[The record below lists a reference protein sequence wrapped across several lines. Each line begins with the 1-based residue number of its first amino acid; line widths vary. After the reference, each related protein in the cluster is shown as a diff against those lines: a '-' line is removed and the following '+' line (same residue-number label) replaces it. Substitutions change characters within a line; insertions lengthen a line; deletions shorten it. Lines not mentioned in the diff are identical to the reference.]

1 LWETVALNGDRLD
14 ATAYAS
20 ETQPLE
26 VQQNL
31 RFQGQ
36 YLDRESGLHYN
47 TFRFYDPDIGRFI
60 SPDPIGLEGG
70 HNLQSYAPNPATWID
85 PLGLLG
91 EGETAG
97 YGSRAH
103 RGDGR
108 EAHEVL
114 RNKYLQERGIGTG
127 TRVKG
132 NPSIALSPANH
143 DAVHAEEARLRRGMG
158 LGPNDM
164 LRSSKAEIRLMSQA
178 INNTMVRNGTM
189 TIQQLRTA
197 RKMSEKF
204 ARTRGC

>member
-1 LWETVALNGDRLD
+1 VALNGDSLN
-14 ATAYAS
+14 ATAFAK
-20 ETQPLE
+20 EAKLLE

-36 YLDRESGLHYN
+36 YLNRESGLHYN

-60 SPDPIGLEGG
+60 SPDPIGLWGG
-70 HNLQSYAPNPATWID
+70 ENLSSYSPNPLSWID

-97 YGSRAH
+97 YGSKAH
-103 RGDGR
+103 RGDGL
-108 EAHEVL
+108 EAHEIL
-114 RNKYLQERGIGTG
+114 RNKYLQDRGVGTG
-127 TRVKG
+127 TRVRG
-132 NPSIALSPANH
+132 NPSVALSPANH

-164 LRSSKAEIRLMSQA
+164 LRSSKAETRLMNQA

-197 RKMSEKF
+197 RRMSDKF
-204 ARTRGC
+204 ARSRGC